1 MNRSLIPSAQSP
13 LRRNAREFREEP
25 AMNVD
30 VDLTSLRLL
39 AERAADQLDSAPATD
54 ILGWA
59 VEHFGAAWC
68 VASSMADAV
77 LIHLA
82 SRVLPGVD
90 VVFLDTGYHFAET
103 IGMRD
108 AIPSVL
114 PVSVRTVLPLRS
126 VSEQDAAFGPR
137 LHERDPGAC
146 CAMRKVEPLN
156 RALAPYRAWASGLR
170 RADSAGRAGTRV
182 IEWDTK
188 HDMVKLNPI
197 AAWSDEDVHS
207 YITEHGLLVNPLL
220 SDGYGSIGCAP
231 CTRRLLPGEDS
242 RAGRWAGTAKTECGL
257 HS

>member
-1 MNRSLIPSAQSP
+1 MS
-13 LRRNAREFREEP
+13 
-25 AMNVD
+25 VD
-30 VDLTSLRLL
+30 IDLTSLRSL
-39 AERAADQLDSAPATD
+39 AERAGDELDSAPATE

-59 VEHFGAAWC
+59 LEHFGAEWC
-68 VASSMADAV
+68 VASSMADTV

-90 VVFLDTGYHFAET
+90 VIFLDTGYHFAET

-108 AIPSVL
+108 ALASTV
-114 PVSVRTVLPLRS
+114 PVSVRTVLPLRNIR
-126 VSEQDAAFGPR
+126 EQDAQLGPR
-137 LHERDPGAC
+137 LHERAPGAC
-146 CAMRKVEPLN
+146 CAMRKVDPLR

-170 RADSAGRAGTRV
+170 RADSASRARTRV
-182 IEWDTK
+182 IGWDAK

-197 AAWSDEDVHS
+197 AAWSDEQVDA

-257 HS
+257 HG

>member
-1 MNRSLIPSAQSP
+1 MSCALQRIPDGDEHPAEAPPKLRAVPAPPTSA
-13 LRRNAREFREEP
+13 E
-25 AMNVD
+25 
-30 VDLTSLRLL
+30 LRLL
-39 AERAADQLDSAPATD
+39 AGRAADELATASATE
-54 ILGWA
+54 ILAWA
-59 VEHFGAAWC
+59 VEQFGTEWC

-77 LIHLA
+77 LAHLA
-82 SRVLPGVD
+82 SRVMPGVD

-108 AIPSVL
+108 AVGTML
-114 PVSVRTVLPLRS
+114 PVTVRTALPLRS
-126 VSEQDAAFGPR
+126 VAEQDAEFGPR

-170 RADSAGRAGTRV
+170 RADSAGRAAVRV
-182 IEWDTK
+182 VEWDAK

-197 AAWSDEDVHS
+197 AAWTDADVDDYLS
-207 YITEHGLLVNPLL
+207 ANGLLVNPLL
-220 SDGYGSIGCAP
+220 ADGYGSIGCAP

-257 HS
+257 HV

>member
-1 MNRSLIPSAQSP
+1 MSCALQREPDRNEQPTPRLRAVTSSP
-13 LRRNAREFREEP
+13 GSQ
-25 AMNVD
+25 D
-30 VDLTSLRLL
+30 LRLL
-39 AERAADQLDSAPATD
+39 AARAGEELADASATD

-59 VEHFGAAWC
+59 VDQFGAEWC

-77 LIHLA
+77 LAHLA
-82 SRVLPGVD
+82 SQVMPGVD

-108 AIPSVL
+108 AVGAVL
-114 PVSVRTVLPLRS
+114 PVSIRTALPLRS
-126 VSEQDAAFGPR
+126 VAEQDAEFGPR

-182 IEWDTK
+182 VEWDAK
-188 HDMVKLNPI
+188 HEMVKLNPI
-197 AAWSDEDVHS
+197 AAWTDADVDD
-207 YITEHGLLVNPLL
+207 YITANGLLVNPLL
-220 SDGYGSIGCAP
+220 ADGYGSIGCAP

-257 HS
+257 HT